1 MSQVGTMVGIM
12 AMDTTQSTGFVGV
25 NSLWVLGCGRGRNRG
40 FRDHRLRERDFNHGF
55 NTGQLGTSMGGMTNG
70 ITQGA
75 RLCGQRRGRVSWG
88 GLVFGC
94 PLASFAFLSRSW
106 LNRRGVLLRC

>member
-1 MSQVGTMVGIM
+1 MVGTMVGIM
-12 AMDTTQSTGFVGV
+12 AMDTTQSTGFVGA
-25 NSLWVLGCGRGRNRG
+25 NNLWVLGYGQGRNRG
-40 FRDHRLRERDFNHGF
+40 FRDHILRERDFKHGF
-55 NTGQLGTSMGGMTNG
+55 NTGQLGTSMGGMTDN

-75 RLCGQRRGRVSWG
+75 RLGGWRRGRFSRG

-106 LNRRGVLLRC
+106 PNRRRVLLRC